1 MWLGH
6 GVTYVVLKSQRLGRS
21 QEWLDPCIEGNRSA
35 TFPFLSLPLYHYCS
49 QTKKNFFNPLSF
61 SKRRVT
67 NRDHLPPDHR
77 NGFSLGAE
85 GTQCLG
91 LKETTAH
98 QNFQAPHPRQP
109 HLPQPLLRLQKP
121 KKETR
126 VSFRQLFTLSKVLM
140 RVRKVKW
147 RLRKKRVHSE

>member
-1 MWLGH
+1 M
-6 GVTYVVLKSQRLGRS
+6 LKSQKLGCS
-21 QEWLDPCIEGNRSA
+21 QELLDPCIEGNRSA
-35 TFPFLSLPLYHYCS
+35 AKL
-49 QTKKNFFNPLSF
+49 KNFFNPLSF

-67 NRDHLPPDHR
+67 NRDHLPPDRR

-126 VSFRQLFTLSKVLM
+126 VSFRQLFTLSKVLV
-140 RVRKVKW
+140 RVRNVKW
-147 RLRKKRVHSE
+147 RRSVSIVNKRQTVSNRMLL